1 VLEEPNHERVVRK
14 KNGAIGFACPE
25 LVPPALLVPS
35 ANEGSEA
42 EGSRV
47 EGRSRRKPTEL
58 SRSIAREQVK
68 RRKKKWSERGEEFIP
83 SEVEGNPPP
92 QP

>member
-1 VLEEPNHERVVRK
+1 MKECLGKKMERTMGEVY
-14 KNGAIGFACPE
+14 PE
-25 LVPPALLVPS
+25 LVPPALPVPS

-47 EGRSRRKPTEL
+47 EGRSRKKPTEL
-58 SRSIAREQVK
+58 NRSIAREQVK
-68 RRKKKWSERGEEFIP
+68 RRKKKWSERWEEFIP